1 MDHNPKKI
9 TMEKIKKEIPFISI
23 ALLPF
28 VYLAYIW
35 NRLPESVPMHWNAS
49 GEIDD
54 YGSKNELFFVLLLL
68 VGLPYLIFLVIP
80 NIDPKQKLQNMGNK
94 LNNLRFILTLFMSA
108 LAIFILYSVQQ
119 QSSNPGFIFS
129 IVGLLF
135 AFLGN
140 YFKTI
145 KPNYFIGIKTPWT
158 LESEE
163 VWKKTHLLA
172 GKMWFVG
179 GLLMAMTFVLPE
191 PVNLFVFLGITAVIS
206 VIPIVYSYL
215 EFKKQKT
222 NQEHTS

>member
-1 MDHNPKKI
+1 
-9 TMEKIKKEIPFISI
+9 MEKIKKEIPFISI

-35 NRLPESVPMHWNAS
+35 NRLPEKVPMHWNVS

-54 YGSKNELFFVLLLL
+54 YGNKNELLFMLLLV

-80 NIDPKQKLQNMGNK
+80 HIDPKQKLQNMGNK
-94 LNNLRFILTLFMSA
+94 LNNLRFVLSLFMSA

-119 QSSNPGFIFS
+119 KTSNTGLIFA

-145 KPNYFIGIKTPWT
+145 KPNYFIGIRTPWT
-158 LESEE
+158 LENEE
-163 VWKKTHLLA
+163 VWKKTHLLG

-179 GLLMAMTFVLPE
+179 GLLMAMTFVLPD
-191 PVNLFVFLGITAVIS
+191 PLNLFVFLGITAIIS
-206 VIPIVYSYL
+206 IIPIIYSYL
-215 EFKKQKT
+215 EFRKLKSQ
-222 NQEHTS
+222 QQHT

>member
-1 MDHNPKKI
+1 MDNNPKKI
-9 TMEKIKKEIPFISI
+9 TMEKIKKEIPYITI

-35 NRLPESVPMHWNAS
+35 DRLPEKVPMHWNAS

-54 YGSKNELFFVLLLL
+54 YGNKKELLFMLLLV

-80 NIDPKQKLQNMGNK
+80 HIDPKQKLQNMGNK
-94 LNNLRFILTLFMSA
+94 LNNLRLILSLFMSA

-119 QSSNPGFIFS
+119 ETSNPTFIFA

-158 LESEE
+158 LENEE
-163 VWKKTHLLA
+163 VWKKTHLMA

-179 GLLMAMTFVLPE
+179 GLLMALTFVLPN
-191 PVNLFVFLGITAVIS
+191 PLNLYTFLGITAVIT

-215 EFKKQKT
+215 EFKKIKNQQQQT
-222 NQEHTS
+222 N

>member
-1 MDHNPKKI
+1 MDNNPKKI
-9 TMEKIKKEIPFISI
+9 IMEKIKKEIPFITI
-23 ALLPF
+23 AVLPF

-35 NRLPESVPMHWNAS
+35 NRLPEKVPMHWNAS

-54 YGSKNELFFVLLLL
+54 YGEKSELLFVLLLL
-68 VGLPYLIFLVIP
+68 VGLPYLIFMVLP
-80 NIDPKQKLQNMGNK
+80 KIDPKQKLQTMGNK
-94 LNNLRFILTLFMSA
+94 LNDLRLILSIFMAA

-119 QSSNPGFIFS
+119 ETSNPTFIFA
-129 IVGLLF
+129 IVGLLV

-158 LESEE
+158 LENED

-179 GLLMAMTFVLPE
+179 GFLMALTFMLPE
-191 PVNLFVFLGITAVIS
+191 PLNLYVFLGITAIIS
-206 VIPIVYSYL
+206 IIPIVYSYL
-215 EFKKQKT
+215 EFKKIKSQ
-222 NQEHTS
+222 QEHIS